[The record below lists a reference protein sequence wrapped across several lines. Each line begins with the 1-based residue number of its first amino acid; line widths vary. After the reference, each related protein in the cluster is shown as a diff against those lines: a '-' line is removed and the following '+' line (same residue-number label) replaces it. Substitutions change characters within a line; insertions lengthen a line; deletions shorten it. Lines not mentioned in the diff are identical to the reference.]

1 MTDHH
6 KASGA
11 PLTGHCLCEAVHIDI
26 TDPQG
31 PAIACHCT
39 QCRRQSGNFVVS
51 TYHPKEAVTLTGA
64 EHLIWYHATPEKP
77 AIRRGF
83 CGICGSNM
91 VWESED
97 GWISVNLGCLDGPT
111 GMSTAYH
118 IFCAD
123 KGDYYEITDGL
134 PQYAKDDYP
143 SVQED

>member
-6 KASGA
+6 EASGA
-11 PLTGHCLCEAVHIDI
+11 PLTGHCLCGAVHIEI

>member
-6 KASGA
+6 EASGA
-11 PLTGHCLCEAVHIDI
+11 PLTGHCLCGAVHIDI

-51 TYHPKEAVTLTGA
+51 TYHPKEAVTLTGV
-64 EHLIWYHATPEKP
+64 EHLKWYHATPVKP

-143 SVQED
+143 AVQED